1 MRKLIFF
8 FFFLLYNFNVQ
19 ANNNTVY
26 LDIQFIIDKSDIGVF
41 YKDKIKIIENEGKI
55 QLSDKQKSIENK
67 KTAINNQKNILK
79 KEEIDKKII
88 ELNKLAAEY
97 QISVQKLNNQ
107 IVSEKKKYSKKI
119 LEILNPLL
127 TEYVKSKNI
136 KLVLEKKNVLVGIKN
151 LDITS
156 DILKILNTETKN
168 KNFLNDN

>member
-88 ELNKLAAEY
+88 ELNKLATEY
-97 QISVQKLNNQ
+97 QISAQKLNNQ

-168 KNFLNDN
+168 KKFLNDN

>member
-41 YKDKIKIIENEGKI
+41 FKDKIKIIENEGKI

-88 ELNKLAAEY
+88 ELNKLATEY
-97 QISVQKLNNQ
+97 QISAQKLNNQ